1 MTDTNKLLGI
11 INNNGVKLKVLAEKI
26 GITPYGLANKI
37 YNRTEFKTGEVA
49 KLCQLLGIKSLKE
62 REDIFF
68 KNKDDSK
75 STTKRVK

>member
-11 INNNGVKLKVLAEKI
+11 INNNGIKLKVLAKKI

-37 YNRTEFKTGEVA
+37 YNRTEFKAGEIV

-62 REDIFF
+62 IEDIFF
-68 KNKDDSK
+68 KNKDDFK
-75 STTKRVK
+75 STAKERE